1 MSGQKPRVALVT
13 GGSRGIGRAIS
24 LRLARDGAD
33 VALTYVAQDREARAV
48 AESIQSLGRR
58 SRAIALDVA
67 DPAAVN
73 RAVAGVVEALGGL
86 HILVNNAGIFSRSTL
101 VETSDEE
108 FARTFAVNVGGVF
121 NCMRAVLPIL
131 LEQRY
136 GRIVN
141 ISSHLAKRGAGAN
154 TKATYAAS
162 KAAVDGYT
170 KGVALEASPFG
181 VTVNSVAPGWIE
193 KTEPPADRPDA
204 QKKMLEGVPVGRPG
218 RPEEIA
224 AAVAYLVSDEAAY
237 VTGEVLDVNGGSWM
251 D

>member
-1 MSGQKPRVALVT
+1 MRSDRARVALVT
-13 GGSRGIGRAIS
+13 GGSRGIGRAIA
-24 LRLARDGAD
+24 LRLARDGVD
-33 VALTYVAQDREARAV
+33 VAVTYVAQDAEAQAV
-48 AESIQSLGRR
+48 AEEIKRLGRR
-58 SRAIALDVA
+58 SSAIALDVSDA
-67 DPAAVN
+67 AAVN
-73 RAVAGVVEALGGL
+73 RAVRGIAESWSGL
-86 HILVNNAGIFSRSTL
+86 HILVNNAGIFSRSML
-101 VETSDEE
+101 VDTSDEE

-121 NCMRAVLPIL
+121 NCMRAVLPIFL
-131 LEQRY
+131 AQRY

-170 KGVALEASPFG
+170 KGVALEVSPFG
-181 VTVNSVAPGWIE
+181 ITVNSVAPGWIE
-193 KTEPPADRPDA
+193 KTEPPAERSAA
-204 QKKMLEGVPVGRPG
+204 QMKMLEGVPVGRPG

-224 AAVAYLVSDEAAY
+224 AAVAYLVSDDAAY